1 MSDEAKPDLS
11 REQMALVCMIVSNPG
26 GGERQHAWQKR
37 VNDFIRAQQAEI
49 ERLKNIEPDWWWRD
63 LDPDDSGDTPHEALR
78 NVRDYVVCHL
88 RSSHTGID
96 KFAVRVPTLDPDNDD
111 DEVLMFDTEQ
121 EALAASRE
129 RLAAIKTRLE

>member
-1 MSDEAKPDLS
+1 MSRTPAK
-11 REQMALVCMIVSNPG
+11 
-26 GGERQHAWQKR
+26 
-37 VNDFIRAQQAEI
+37 FTQA
-49 ERLKNIEPDWWWRD
+49 
-63 LDPDDSGDTPHEALR
+63 DDSGDTPHEALR
-78 NVRDYVVCHL
+78 NMQDYAVCHL